1 MLHRN
6 AVTFCVVIFLQR
18 FVGEFLGLVTHFS
31 EEVQTT
37 EMWSLSRSP
46 T

>member
-1 MLHRN
+1 MLNRN
-6 AVTFCVVIFLQR
+6 TITCVETFLQR
-18 FVGEFLGLVTHFS
+18 FLGEFLEYITHFS

-37 EMWSLSRSP
+37 EMWSLSGSA